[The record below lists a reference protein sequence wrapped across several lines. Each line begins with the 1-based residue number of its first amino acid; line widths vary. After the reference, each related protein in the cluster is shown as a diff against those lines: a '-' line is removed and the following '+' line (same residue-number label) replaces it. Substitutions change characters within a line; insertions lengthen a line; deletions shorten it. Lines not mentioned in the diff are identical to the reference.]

1 MNNLLDKL
9 SLDPDYQRLKELANY
24 FKNNQMF
31 IALNNDLNKIK
42 KSLIS
47 AKVKGNLKNI
57 KEYEND
63 LELVTNKL
71 LSLPFVQEY
80 YELLDNLK
88 NNLGI
93 LEKEITKILE
103 NDLI

>member
-9 SLDPDYQRLKELANY
+9 SLDPDYQRLTELANY

>member
-103 NDLI
+103 NVLI

>member
-1 MNNLLDKL
+1 MNSLLDEL
-9 SLDPDYQRLKELANY
+9 NIDPDYQRLKELANY
-24 FKNNQMF
+24 FKNNQ
-31 IALNNDLNKIK
+31 IYITLNKELNKIK

-47 AKVKGNLKNI
+47 AKVKGNFEKT
-57 KEYEND
+57 KEFEND

-80 YELLDNLK
+80 YELLENLK
-88 NNLGI
+88 SNLEI